1 MGYNN
6 VPVNGWPQI
15 KDLERLNELA
25 QKIDGLS
32 TLTSSDRD
40 WLDEWES
47 KLPELPEDPATD
59 GVKVLTATT
68 DDGETVKSWEDP
80 ARGTIDYSTTEQV
93 TGHKWIDGKDIYVK
107 VITKDSDIGTGNII
121 SHNIQNF
128 GECINAFGMMHLS
141 GGSYIPLSYV
151 SVGAQSTL
159 YGSYCGGLSDITSNS
174 ISINLGEVM
183 RGLVIKLV
191 IILFYTKS
199 TTQESEE

>member
-80 ARGTIDYSTTEQV
+80 ASGMTKTTIYYDAGNKLTNGNTHTLENLGLFSDWDIIVFYIRVNTPQDTHIFTIYPNAITDYYAA
-93 TGHKWIDGKDIYVK
+93 DILSR
-107 VITKDSDIGTGNII
+107 DSQYNNTYFANVNI
-121 SHNIQNF
+121 SNPEENKL
-128 GECINAFGMMHLS
+128 A
-141 GGSYIPLSYV
+141 V
-151 SVGAQSTL
+151 SMV
-159 YGSYCGGLSDITSNS
+159 TSNE
-174 ISINLGEVM
+174 NWAPG
-183 RGLVIKLV
+183 
-191 IILFYTKS
+191 IIGIIGYKF
-199 TTQESEE
+199 

>member
-1 MGYNN
+1 MGFNN

-59 GVKVLTATT
+59 GIKVLTATT

-80 ARGTIDYSTTEQV
+80 ASGVVDYSTTEQA
-93 TGHKWIDGKDIYVK
+93 TGQKWIDGSDIYQKTIK
-107 VITKDSDIGTGNII
+107 VLAA
-121 SHNIQNF
+121 NF
-128 GECINAFGMMHLS
+128 TQDGALYRIDYPLQATDEVIYINALAHSASYGDVILGSKSYSDNTPTAYWEMVTYYNYLALNFS
-141 GGSYIPLSYV
+141 GGLTFASVSPEYIEATYYYV
-151 SVGAQSTL
+151 
-159 YGSYCGGLSDITSNS
+159 
-174 ISINLGEVM
+174 
-183 RGLVIKLV
+183 
-191 IILFYTKS
+191 KS
-199 TTQESEE
+199 AT